1 MPDSRPEG
9 AALAAMVRDWLQD
22 AVLPGL
28 EGEPRFQCRVA
39 MSLLAML
46 EREMQ
51 LKPDADRAECRRLQG
66 LTGGAGDLAELNRML
81 CTQIDNGE
89 VAVDDPRLLDHLA
102 ASLRDALAIN
112 NPRWLLP
119 APSVRTD

>member
-9 AALAAMVRDWLQD
+9 AVLAAMVRDWLQD

-46 EREMQ
+46 EREIQ
-51 LKPDADRAECRRLQG
+51 LKPEADRAECRRLQA
-66 LTGGAGDLAELNRML
+66 LTGGSGDLADLNRML
-81 CTQIDNGE
+81 CAQIGRGE

-102 ASLRDALAIN
+102 VSLRDSLAID
-112 NPRWLLP
+112 NPRWLPP
-119 APSVRTD
+119 APPAHSE